1 MNAHAVKRC
10 LASPLA
16 GALLFLLAWP
26 PEAGAQIRD
35 PELVRPLPVS
45 KLELS
50 GEASLP
56 EVLASIEEQTG
67 NRLVDYR
74 QQFNQDADEVKVVFD
89 HTEKE
94 FWPVVDAMLDNTG
107 LDLYPYSG
115 EGALAIVQREA
126 DLGLRKGRAVYSG
139 PFRLDVTNIYAHS
152 DLRSL
157 NPGSLQL
164 ELEISWEPK
173 VKPLALSQPL
183 AALTILA
190 DDSSWVRPSTMVESL
205 DVEVQPGSYAADMT
219 VPLELPRRNIS
230 MIASLEGQMVALV
243 PKEVTEFR
251 FEDLD
256 SEKKDAEKNTQTQ
269 GGIRVALEG
278 IRRNQELWELRMRV
292 TILSDDSRLLSATSW
307 LFQNLTYLETAEGE
321 KIDHAGLETT
331 LQTENELGLAYFF
344 DAPGELSEYVWVYRS
359 PTNIGLVPVEFEL
372 RNIPL
377 P

>member
-1 MNAHAVKRC
+1 M
-10 LASPLA
+10 LAPTT
-16 GALLFLLAWP
+16 GALLLAAFL
-26 PEAGAQIRD
+26 GAPTAAQLRD
-35 PELVRPLPVS
+35 PQLVRA
-45 KLELS
+45 LEASELDLS
-50 GEASLP
+50 GEALLP
-56 EVLASIEEQTG
+56 DVLASIEKQTG
-67 NRLVDYR
+67 NRLVDFR
-74 QQFNQDADEVKVVFD
+74 QQFNQDTDEVRVVFD

-115 EGALAIVQREA
+115 EGAMAVVRREA

-157 NPGSLQL
+157 KPGSLQL

-183 AALTILA
+183 AALTVLA

-205 DVEVQPGSYAADMT
+205 DVEVQPGSYAAELT
-219 VPLELPRRNIS
+219 VPLELPRRDIS

-243 PKEVTEFR
+243 PEEVTEFR
-251 FEDLD
+251 FQDLESEDD
-256 SEKKDAEKNTQTQ
+256 DTNTQTT

-278 IRRNQELWELRMRV
+278 VRRNQELWELRMRV

-307 LFQNLTYLETAEGE
+307 LFQNLTYLETADGE

-331 LQTENELGLAYFF
+331 MQSENELGLAYFF
-344 DAPGELSEYVWVYRS
+344 DAPGELSEYDWVYRS
-359 PTNIGLVPVEFEL
+359 PTNVGLVPVEFEL

>member
-1 MNAHAVKRC
+1 MNAPHARPRL
-10 LASPLA
+10 LAPTT
-16 GALLFLLAWP
+16 GALLLAAFL
-26 PEAGAQIRD
+26 GAPTAAQLRD
-35 PELVRPLPVS
+35 PQLVRA
-45 KLELS
+45 LEASELDLS
-50 GEASLP
+50 GEALLP
-56 EVLASIEEQTG
+56 DVLASIEKQTG
-67 NRLVDYR
+67 NRLVDFR
-74 QQFNQDADEVKVVFD
+74 QQFNQDTDEVRVVFD

-115 EGALAIVQREA
+115 EGAMAVVRREA

-157 NPGSLQL
+157 KPGSLQL

-183 AALTILA
+183 AALTVLA

-205 DVEVQPGSYAADMT
+205 DVEVQPGSYAAELT
-219 VPLELPRRNIS
+219 VPLELPRRDIS

-243 PKEVTEFR
+243 PEEVTEFR
-251 FEDLD
+251 FQDLESEDD
-256 SEKKDAEKNTQTQ
+256 DTNTQTT

-278 IRRNQELWELRMRV
+278 VRRNQELWELRMRV

-307 LFQNLTYLETAEGE
+307 LFQNLTYLETADGE

-331 LQTENELGLAYFF
+331 MQSENELGLAYFF
-344 DAPGELSEYVWVYRS
+344 DAPGELSEYDWVYRS
-359 PTNIGLVPVEFEL
+359 PTNVGLVPVEFEL